1 MEKKGGRN
9 IMSEVAS
16 QRVHKPGPPPVSF
29 GSWML
34 TLFLMMIPL
43 VNIIMLFV
51 WAFGDSNPSKANYAK
66 ASLLWAAIGIVVYI
80 LVFVLIL
87 GAGISLS
94 DY

>member
-1 MEKKGGRN
+1 
-9 IMSEVAS
+9 MSEVAS
-16 QRVHKPGPPPVSF
+16 QRVHKPGPQPVSF

-66 ASLLWAAIGIVVYI
+66 AALLWAAIGIVIWI
-80 LVFVLIL
+80 LLVVL
-87 GAGISLS
+87 GVSAAFS
-94 DY
+94 DLNY

>member
-1 MEKKGGRN
+1 
-9 IMSEVAS
+9 
-16 QRVHKPGPPPVSF
+16 
-29 GSWML
+29 ML

-80 LVFVLIL
+80 LVFVVII
-87 GAGISLS
+87 GTGISLS

>member
-1 MEKKGGRN
+1 
-9 IMSEVAS
+9 
-16 QRVHKPGPPPVSF
+16 
-29 GSWML
+29 ML

-66 ASLLWAAIGIVVYI
+66 AALLWAAIGIVVYI
-80 LVFVLIL
+80 LVFVLII

>member
-1 MEKKGGRN
+1 
-9 IMSEVAS
+9 MSEVAN
-16 QRVHKPGPPPVSF
+16 QRVHKPGSQPVSF

-66 ASLLWAAIGIVVYI
+66 ASLLWAAIGIVIYV
-80 LVFVLIL
+80 LVFVMII
-87 GAGISLS
+87 GTGISLS

>member
-1 MEKKGGRN
+1 
-9 IMSEVAS
+9 MSEVSS
-16 QRVHKPGPPPVSF
+16 QRVHKPGPQPVSF

-66 ASLLWAAIGIVVYI
+66 AALLWAAIGIVVYI
-80 LVFVLIL
+80 LVFVLII

>member
-1 MEKKGGRN
+1 
-9 IMSEVAS
+9 MSEVAS
-16 QRVHKPGPPPVSF
+16 QRVHKPGPQPVSF

-66 ASLLWAAIGIVVYI
+66 AALLWAAIGIVIWI
-80 LVFVLIL
+80 LIVVL
-87 GAGISLS
+87 GVSAAVS
-94 DY
+94 DLNY

>member
-1 MEKKGGRN
+1 
-9 IMSEVAS
+9 MSEVAS
-16 QRVHKPGPPPVSF
+16 QRIHKPGPQPVSF

-66 ASLLWAAIGIVVYI
+66 AALLWAAIGIVIWI
-80 LVFVLIL
+80 LLVVL
-87 GAGISLS
+87 GVSAAFYDSN
-94 DY
+94 Y

>member
-1 MEKKGGRN
+1 
-9 IMSEVAS
+9 MSEVAS
-16 QRVHKPGPPPVSF
+16 QRVHKPGPQPVSF

-66 ASLLWAAIGIVVYI
+66 AALLWAAIGIVIWI
-80 LVFVLIL
+80 LLVVL
-87 GAGISLS
+87 GVSAAVS
-94 DY
+94 DLNY

>member
-1 MEKKGGRN
+1 
-9 IMSEVAS
+9 
-16 QRVHKPGPPPVSF
+16 
-29 GSWML
+29 ML

-80 LVFVLIL
+80 LVFVLII

>member
-1 MEKKGGRN
+1 
-9 IMSEVAS
+9 MSEVAS
-16 QRVHKPGPPPVSF
+16 QRVHKPGPPSVSF

-34 TLFLMMIPL
+34 TIFLMMIPL

-80 LVFVLIL
+80 LVFVVII
-87 GAGISLS
+87 GTGISLS